1 MDARFDAMQREMN
14 TRFDAAQ
21 KLTIQL
27 FGGMIAA
34 FLTAAA
40 ALVATQL

>member
-1 MDARFDAMQREMN
+1 MNMRFDAMQ
-14 TRFDAAQ
+14 
-21 KLTIQL
+21 KLMVQL
-27 FGGMIAA
+27 FGGMIGA